1 MITAVD
7 LLRGIAALAGW
18 PRIEVDGA
26 TGYLDTD
33 YAAKG
38 RAAVQA
44 LDEYDLVCVHIE
56 APDEAS
62 HEGRH
67 DAKIEALEQID
78 QHIVAPLVKALE
90 QQGDYRI
97 LITPDHPTP
106 CGTKKHSHGMVPLV
120 IAGAG
125 VQADVQSRYDEGAAE
140 VSGRRF
146 DQGWDLMNEFIQ
158 TQ

>member
-18 PRIEVDGA
+18 PRIEVEGA

-38 RAAVQA
+38 RAAIQA
-44 LDEYDLVCVHIE
+44 LDDFDIVCVHIE

-67 DAKIEALEQID
+67 EAKIEALQQID
-78 QHIVAPLVKALE
+78 QHIIGPLTDALKA
-90 QQGDYRI
+90 QGDYRI
-97 LITPDHPTP
+97 LVTPDHPTS
-106 CGTKKHSHGMVPLV
+106 CITKKHSHGMVPLV
-120 IAGAG
+120 IAGKG
-125 VQADVQSRYDEGAAE
+125 IEADEQQSYDEVAAE
-140 VSGRRF
+140 ASGRRF
-146 DQGWDLMNEFIQ
+146 EKGWDLMEAFIR
-158 TQ
+158 

>member
-1 MITAVD
+1 
-7 LLRGIAALAGW
+7 LALN
-18 PRIEVDGA
+18 
-26 TGYLDTD
+26 
-33 YAAKG
+33 
-38 RAAVQA
+38 
-44 LDEYDLVCVHIE
+44 EYDVVCVHIE

-78 QHIVAPLVKALE
+78 QHIVAPLAEALE
-90 QQGDYRI
+90 QHGDYRI

-125 VQADVQSRYDEGAAE
+125 VQADEQTRYDEVAAE
-140 VSGRRF
+140 ASGRRF
-146 DQGWDLMNEFIQ
+146 DRGWDLMDEFIQ
-158 TQ
+158 TS